1 MYKLFKSMYMYRGIT
16 LFSKI
21 KISNIIQDRKHY
33 KHNLEWSLNIVWS
46 IERVQHFAFIR
57 FFEFM
62 KWS

>member
-46 IERVQHFAFIR
+46 IEREQHSIL
-57 FFEFM
+57 
-62 KWS
+62 